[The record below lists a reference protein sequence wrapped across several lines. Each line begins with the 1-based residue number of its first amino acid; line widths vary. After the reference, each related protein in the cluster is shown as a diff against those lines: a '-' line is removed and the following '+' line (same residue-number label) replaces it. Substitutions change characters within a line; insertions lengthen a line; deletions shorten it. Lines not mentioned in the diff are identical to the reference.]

1 MRVLYCR
8 CAGLDVHQKT
18 VVACMRWLQGA
29 RVEKEVRTFATT
41 VQGLTE
47 LLQWLQGHRC
57 EAAVMEST
65 GVYWKPV
72 WRVLEGE
79 MVLVLANAQEVRNLP
94 GRKTDVKDA
103 DWLSDLLAHGLIRSS
118 FVPPAPQRALRDL
131 TRTRT
136 QLSRELT
143 RHTLR
148 LQKTL
153 EDAGIKLTNVLSDIL
168 GATGRAIIEAMIAGT
183 TDAEQLVE
191 LRRKG
196 IKATREQMVAALQG
210 RITDHHR
217 FLLQLHL
224 EQIDGLAA
232 ALAKLDERIAEQIE
246 PFRAQYQLLRT
257 VPAIGE
263 HTAAVILA
271 EIGPDMRRFPTAAH
285 LVSWAGLCPKNDES
299 AGKQRSRRLRR
310 GNRWLKTAT
319 VQVAWAAAR
328 KKDGYHQRFYRNV
341 KTRRGPKKAV
351 VAVAASLLTSI
362 YHVLLRSTP
371 YEDPRPQSSPPRPG
385 GAPSTVSS
393 NASTP

>member
-1 MRVLYCR
+1 M
-8 CAGLDVHQKT
+8 
-18 VVACMRWLQGA
+18 
-29 RVEKEVRTFATT
+29 
-41 VQGLTE
+41 
-47 LLQWLQGHRC
+47 
-57 EAAVMEST
+57 
-65 GVYWKPV
+65 
-72 WRVLEGE
+72 
-79 MVLVLANAQEVRNLP
+79 
-94 GRKTDVKDA
+94 
-103 DWLSDLLAHGLIRSS
+103 
-118 FVPPAPQRALRDL
+118 
-131 TRTRT
+131 
-136 QLSRELT
+136 
-143 RHTLR
+143 
-148 LQKTL
+148 

-371 YEDPRPQSSPPRPG
+371 YEDPRPLELTSKARRR
-385 GAPSTVSS
+385 TVHRLLKRLNTLGVEVEVR
-393 NASTP
+393 NAA